1 MNSNILSS
9 KSEEV
14 RAIIVEDED
23 IAINGMKHLLEP
35 YHALIE
41 IVGVSRN
48 GEEAVQSIDHE
59 KPDLVF
65 MDIQIPGL
73 NGLQVLQK
81 VSHKPRVVFT
91 TAFDHH
97 AIEAFE
103 LNSVDYLLK
112 PIDPK
117 RFEMTIARLKDFQ
130 SSKKAIDEDLIRN
143 LLEGIFPE
151 KTITSITVKL
161 RGKIL
166 FIPLHEITH
175 FFANEKY
182 VSLNT
187 LESKQYLVDHTI
199 NTLETKLPKEFIR
212 VSRSAI
218 VNRSLIREAKKEFGK
233 KFSIVLRDVKSSAV
247 ETGSKYVENF
257 IKGFEL

>member
-1 MNSNILSS
+1 
-9 KSEEV
+9 V
-14 RAIIVEDED
+14 RALIVEDED
-23 IAINGMKHLLEP
+23 IAIDGMRRLLEP
-35 YHALIE
+35 YRELIE
-41 IVGVSRN
+41 IVGVARN
-48 GEEAVQSIDHE
+48 GEEAAQSIDHE

-65 MDIQIPGL
+65 MDIQIPGP

-91 TAFDHH
+91 TAYDHH

-103 LNSVDYLLK
+103 INSVDYLLK

-117 RFEMTIARLKDFQ
+117 RFETTIARLKDLQ
-130 SSKKAIDEDLIRN
+130 SLKRGMDEDVIRN
-143 LLEGIFPE
+143 LLKNIFPE

-161 RGKIL
+161 HDKIL
-166 FIPLHEITH
+166 FIPLHDITH

-187 LESKQYLVDHTI
+187 TESKQYLVDHTI
-199 NTLETKLPKEFIR
+199 NTLENKLPKEFIR
-212 VSRSAI
+212 ISRSVI
-218 VNRSLIREAKKEFGK
+218 VNKNLIKEARKEFGK
-233 KFSIVLRDVKSSAV
+233 KFSIILRDAKSSVV